1 MTRFYTNKEHTMR
14 DEILEKL
21 AEIEAMLLEASCDGE
36 QLAELDCF
44 AEVEGALSTLTQ
56 AVDYYVD

>member
-1 MTRFYTNKEHTMR
+1 MR

>member
-1 MTRFYTNKEHTMR
+1 MQQSALKLAIF
-14 DEILEKL
+14 EKL
-21 AEIEAMLLEASCDGE
+21 AEVETMLLEASCEGE

-44 AEVEGALSTLTQ
+44 EEVDTALAHLTQ